1 MAIKT
6 KIVFCG
12 THPCQ
17 YNGYSKIVYELCK
30 GIVEYEDIELY
41 LFGFQNF
48 HKNEVHMKER
58 TIPKVKEVYDVHERE
73 KELDLKGTKGF
84 GESIIVEYLN
94 KVDPDIVIV
103 YNDLVIVTSMLNKI
117 KKDIPNHRFKIVPYL
132 DLVYKNEKNNMIKY
146 ISDNV
151 DGCIMFTEHWKKIVL
166 EQGFA
171 KECKVIE
178 HGFNPNI
185 TYPIQKNIARK
196 FYNINE
202 KDFVILNLNR
212 NQPRKRWDICIMAF
226 VKFISKRLD
235 QPIKLV
241 IATALNGGWDLIDI
255 MKSECRKNKISLEDL
270 KTHLV
275 IIQNP
280 QQVSDREINVLYNT
294 ADIGLNTCDGEGF
307 GLCNFEQ
314 AGLGIPQIVPK
325 LGGFK
330 DFLNTYSSV
339 MVTPKWTYYC
349 DHSRDFVSGEAEV
362 CEVDDFV
369 KAMEF
374 YYDNEKTRES
384 HGDKSRKNILKNYKW
399 TDLSK
404 KLYETVIYFT
414 KDIVKIREENE
425 ANIDTSILLK
435 DTCDIDI
442 STLIKEHLSISE
454 NMVTV
459 KNSGEIEKETE
470 EDVFIIEGG
479 C

>member
-12 THPCQ
+12 THPSQ

-41 LFGFQNF
+41 IFGFQNF
-48 HKNEVHMKER
+48 HKNEVHTKER
-58 TIPKVKEVYDVHERE
+58 TIGKVKELFDVHERE

-84 GESIIVEYLN
+84 GESLIVEYLN

-103 YNDLVIVTSMLNKI
+103 YNDLVVITSMLNKI
-117 KKDIPNHRFKIVPYL
+117 IKDIPNRRFKIIPYL

-151 DGCIMFTEHWKKIVL
+151 DGCIMFTEHWKKMVL

-185 TYPIQKNIARK
+185 TYPIQKNVARK

-212 NQPRKRWDICIMAF
+212 NQPRKRWDICVMAF
-226 VKFISKRLD
+226 VKFISKRLE

-241 IATALNGGWDLIDI
+241 IATALNGGWDLIDV

-270 KTHLV
+270 KSHLV

-325 LGGFK
+325 LGGFI
-330 DFLNTYSSV
+330 DFLNTSSAV

-369 KAMEF
+369 KAMDF
-374 YYDNEKTRES
+374 YYENEKTRET
-384 HGDKSRKNILKNYKW
+384 HGNKSRQNILKNYKW

-425 ANIDTSILLK
+425 ANIVSSDILLK
-435 DTCDIDI
+435 DTSPDIDI
-442 STLIKEHLSISE
+442 STLIKEHLSVSE
-454 NMVTV
+454 NIDTREV
-459 KNSGEIEKETE
+459 EKEDD
-470 EDVFIIEGG
+470 DVFIIEGG
-479 C
+479 S